1 MSVKVAVWNCNI
13 SQVCGLVVPPSTSVQ
28 GVCDNCSAS
37 NQIHN
42 CHIMSRSNWPLENC
56 LSVIF
61 LKLLFPLLHEDL
73 IKKNAIFILM
83 KSKVLKQDIWKTLH
97 RPPVILF
104 IWSSWYTSDNIWLT
118 SRPASGILL
127 FDLKLLQAKCLIR
140 SCYWSTSE
148 TFWGT
153 PIVVYPWFSIL
164 LEREMRDE
172 HTNSWTYQEMN
183 IPTQIDCGWW

>member
-13 SQVCGLVVPPSTSVQ
+13 SQVFGLVVLPSTSVQ
-28 GVCDNCSAS
+28 GVCDNCCSAS

-42 CHIMSRSNWPLENC
+42 CRIMSRSNWPPGNLFVGSF
-56 LSVIF
+56 L

-83 KSKVLKQDIWKTLH
+83 KSKVWKKDIWKTLH

-118 SRPASGILL
+118 SRPVSGTLL
-127 FDLKLLQAKCLIR
+127 FDLKLLRAKCLIG
-140 SCYWSTSE
+140 SCYWRTSE
-148 TFWGT
+148 AFWST
-153 PIVVYPWFSIL
+153 PIVVSSVRSSNSHPDLLVIHQHPHFFRFSMSAI
-164 LEREMRDE
+164 
-172 HTNSWTYQEMN
+172 
-183 IPTQIDCGWW
+183 I